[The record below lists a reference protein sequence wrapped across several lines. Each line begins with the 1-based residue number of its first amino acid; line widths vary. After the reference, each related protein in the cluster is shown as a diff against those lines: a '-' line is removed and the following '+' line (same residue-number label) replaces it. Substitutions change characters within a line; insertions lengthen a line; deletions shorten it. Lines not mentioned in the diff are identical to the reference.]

1 MEQHAPRQVVHVVSC
16 RQQGGHEDVSGLHR
30 DVRHG
35 QPQQCPAVAARAS
48 VCFHEIAGYN
58 QESGHVESV
67 DKILEIGIAIAY
79 INKVEGYHEEDKQG
93 LEEIQFLDSFL
104 GFSPWGR

>member
-1 MEQHAPRQVVHVVSC
+1 M
-16 RQQGGHEDVSGLHR
+16 
-30 DVRHG
+30 
-35 QPQQCPAVAARAS
+35 
-48 VCFHEIAGYN
+48 
-58 QESGHVESV
+58 ESV

-79 INKVEGYHEEDKQG
+79 INKVESYHEEDKQG